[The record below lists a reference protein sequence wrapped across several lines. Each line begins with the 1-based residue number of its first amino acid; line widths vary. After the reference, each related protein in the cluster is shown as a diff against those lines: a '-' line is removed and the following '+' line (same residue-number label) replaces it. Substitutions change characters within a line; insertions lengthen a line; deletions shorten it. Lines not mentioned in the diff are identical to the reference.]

1 MATPKAPDG
10 GGEDSGLPKDLSAE
24 LKKQNISAEAQ
35 LKIQRA
41 LLATGKQIL
50 DVHREVSDV
59 TTDYTNAYKN
69 YANLLKQ
76 AVDHSKK
83 YLGSSKELDEMM
95 KGKVKLEKEFV
106 QLLQNGN
113 DYARNVA
120 ETTKEIYENQATLMG
135 YTGEAAKYYADQ
147 LEKGEK
153 INKNELD
160 VLQAKQDQIDFV
172 KKEQELQLK
181 IKERGEEIL
190 KSHNKLKDTIKQ
202 ELMFMKEMA
211 NNPKLLGAVLAKEM
225 GDRIG
230 KVVHSFHELENS
242 GLAVGQ
248 RIDYMSK
255 GFSIMSTL
263 GLSDTKGVLD
273 GMLETY
279 GTLNGMTDD
288 QVDSVGH
295 LAKEMG
301 IGGKEAFAMVDAFS
315 KMPGQTM
322 ETATHSAEYV
332 KNLAKANNVAPGKL
346 SKDIAKNTELMAL
359 GGYKTGKAFADAA
372 MKAQKMGVELS
383 TTKNVMNGLL
393 NFEDSINKQMEAS
406 VLLGKEINL
415 DKARELA
422 LQGKSVEATEEVLK
436 NVGGSAEFD
445 KMNVIQKQAL
455 AAAAGM
461 TVEELQKTI
470 DAQEEYNKYHGK
482 DVDAWKKGLG
492 YTMEWGSAGVKFMKE
507 NATAM
512 LSSIALLQQ
521 MGNLKLGQRI
531 ADAAHWVKEKAHL
544 AFLRTASALG
554 SKGAAAKLAEKTGG
568 GTDKLLDA
576 AGGAGDKSKKLSD
589 AAKNEPKKGAGG
601 GIKGFLK
608 NLRDGLAEFG
618 KKFGPVLQGALLMVL
633 VGAMIGIGLAAIG
646 KAVKAMGG
654 SAAEMVQIG

>member
-1 MATPKAPDG
+1 MAKKKTNTGA
-10 GGEDSGLPKDLSAE
+10 ENVDSGEYKNLSKYLNDTAKSAKSLNGILAAIAQDGKTLVDQHKNVSENARQSAKAFTELNRVMRESIANSNQYLTSQINANVAVRELAKNRREILKIAE
-24 LKKQNISAEAQ
+24 GTNVASEYANNLLEEELSLLDTQAQ
-35 LKIQRA
+35 LYGYEGELAKFVAQQLKNGLSIQEIQNQKQFQA
-41 LLATGKQIL
+41 LEAFQESI
-50 DVHREVSDV
+50 
-59 TTDYTNAYKN
+59 
-69 YANLLKQ
+69 
-76 AVDHSKK
+76 
-83 YLGSSKELDEMM
+83 
-95 KGKVKLEKEFV
+95 EF
-106 QLLQNGN
+106 
-113 DYARNVA
+113 R
-120 ETTKEIYENQATLMG
+120 
-135 YTGEAAKYYADQ
+135 
-147 LEKGEK
+147 
-153 INKNELD
+153 
-160 VLQAKQDQIDFV
+160 

-181 IKERGEEIL
+181 VKERGEEIL

-482 DVDAWKKGLG
+482 DVAAWKTGLG

-544 AFLRTASALG
+544 AFLRTASALEV
-554 SKGAAAKLAEKTGG
+554 K
-568 GTDKLLDA
+568 
-576 AGGAGDKSKKLSD
+576 
-589 AAKNEPKKGAGG
+589 
-601 GIKGFLK
+601 
-608 NLRDGLAEFG
+608 
-618 KKFGPVLQGALLMVL
+618 VLQQSWQKKQV
-633 VGAMIGIGLAAIG
+633 VEQT
-646 KAVKAMGG
+646 
-654 SAAEMVQIG
+654 SS